1 MNSKKSGWL
10 FLIVVVVY
18 LGVQYLLS
26 YLMRFLPIRGM
37 SFEFALFFGETLM
50 LVPTLLF
57 LLFNRSNPLKVCRF
71 HKIKISTALMTV
83 LFAFLAMPAATL
95 MNTVSQMS
103 PQMLNTGFG
112 LCFLAIAVY
121 GPFVEEVVFRGAI
134 FGGMRESASVWKSML
149 LSALLFG
156 MMHMNFNQVGYAF
169 VLGISM
175 ALLVEAT
182 GSIWASIIFHIT
194 VNARSVIALFGVEKL
209 SGLSQDLAELLGQ
222 TDVIEAAEA
231 TVTNSQLAA
240 MLCLELLVA
249 VVCLP
254 IAGCVLVFLAKRE
267 NRLERLKSIWVE
279 RRQGKVFGIP
289 VIIGMIIC
297 VVEMVLSVL

>member
-1 MNSKKSGWL
+1 
-10 FLIVVVVY
+10 
-18 LGVQYLLS
+18 
-26 YLMRFLPIRGM
+26 
-37 SFEFALFFGETLM
+37 
-50 LVPTLLF
+50 
-57 LLFNRSNPLKVCRF
+57 
-71 HKIKISTALMTV
+71 
-83 LFAFLAMPAATL
+83 
-95 MNTVSQMS
+95 
-103 PQMLNTGFG
+103 
-112 LCFLAIAVY
+112 
-121 GPFVEEVVFRGAI
+121 
-134 FGGMRESASVWKSML
+134 ML

-156 MMHMNFNQVGYAF
+156 MVHMNFNQMGYAF

-209 SGLSQDLAELLGQ
+209 SGLSQDLAELFGQ

-267 NRLERLKSIWVE
+267 NRLERLKSIWAE